1 MVKGI
6 MRNIVVFLFGVLV
19 LLAGN
24 CLQAQTEFVFEEK
37 PKTAGME
44 DDGATRY
51 ESSFQSLGVMGMGM
65 AEGVNPVR
73 WFITFNNSALFSDDM
88 GLYLEQQIM
97 LQVAGNTPYTFLGN
111 GVLWYIAGTKK
122 LGVVGKANVG
132 ASFVSDIQNSSL
144 FGSAIMGFGSTLGLG
159 LSGGEGIFAFHAMVM
174 VHQTSLLG
182 GHIAP
187 AGNVN
192 ILFRL

>member
-1 MVKGI
+1 
-6 MRNIVVFLFGVLV
+6 
-19 LLAGN
+19 
-24 CLQAQTEFVFEEK
+24 
-37 PKTAGME
+37 
-44 DDGATRY
+44 
-51 ESSFQSLGVMGMGM
+51 
-65 AEGVNPVR
+65 
-73 WFITFNNSALFSDDM
+73 
-88 GLYLEQQIM
+88 
-97 LQVAGNTPYTFLGN
+97 YTFLGS

-122 LGVVGKANVG
+122 LGVIGKANVG